1 MVLSG
6 AWQIF
11 ERSLV
16 TYNVRYIEYL
26 GDGEPKGFVSI
37 VESQPYGEDCN
48 VSKLECAKTNGHL
61 PMDNET
67 ERE

>member
-11 ERSLV
+11 ERSLA

-26 GDGEPKGFVSI
+26 GDGDSKGFVS
-37 VESQPYGEDCN
+37 
-48 VSKLECAKTNGHL
+48 
-61 PMDNET
+61 T
-67 ERE
+67 EMCIRDRYSYFKRQ